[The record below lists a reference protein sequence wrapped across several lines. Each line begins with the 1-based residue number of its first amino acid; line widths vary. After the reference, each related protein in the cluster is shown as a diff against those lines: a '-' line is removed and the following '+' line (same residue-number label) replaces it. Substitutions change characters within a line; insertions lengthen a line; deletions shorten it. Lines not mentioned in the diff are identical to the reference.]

1 MACRDQPGKH
11 LACICL
17 RESHWRRFW
26 LASCPPRCKT
36 GSDDCLALRVTPR
49 YCQVLTLA
57 MRAVSSPSGRAAELF
72 AEANNWKAY
81 VCVRSMPVLMS
92 SLYLQLLEGRIPI
105 GGVINFWSP
114 WPGESCRR
122 RWRSAYVFPLT
133 EVGLYPPPMIT

>member
-1 MACRDQPGKH
+1 
-11 LACICL
+11 
-17 RESHWRRFW
+17 
-26 LASCPPRCKT
+26 
-36 GSDDCLALRVTPR
+36 
-49 YCQVLTLA
+49 

-133 EVGLYPPPMIT
+133 EVGLYPPPMITRSERCRYLRALGFPPFLFAAAASDIYIYIGSARADICVNSCLGGFCSLPLS